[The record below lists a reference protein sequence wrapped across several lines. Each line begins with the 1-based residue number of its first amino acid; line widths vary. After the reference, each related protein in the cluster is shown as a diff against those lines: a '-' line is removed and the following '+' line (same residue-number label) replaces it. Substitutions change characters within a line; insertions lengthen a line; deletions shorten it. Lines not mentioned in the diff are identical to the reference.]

1 MRTYRQLFGV
11 PEFTPL
17 FVSASL
23 LGVGSTVSGIALAS
37 QVFSATHS
45 PLLAALSMFGGS
57 FAQAVGA
64 VALLS
69 AADRLPPRAAETGLA
84 GLAAAGAAVL
94 AFPGLPVPATFA
106 VLFGL
111 GLAGSVGGGV
121 RYGLL
126 AELLPKE
133 AYVLGRSALNMSAG
147 VTQIAGFAVGGVL
160 VAALSPRG
168 ALLVAAALALAAAAV
183 ALGGLSSRPARAAGR
198 PSVRETWRVNRL
210 ILSSAPRRYVYLALW
225 VPNGLIVGCESV
237 LVPYAPR
244 HAGLLLAAAAT
255 GMLAG
260 DVAVG
265 RLVPP
270 RRRPRLATPLLL
282 LLAAPYL
289 LFAVRPGL
297 PLAVAAIMLAS
308 AGYAASLVLMERL
321 VGLTPDDIQGQSLGL
336 HTSGMLTLQGVG
348 AALAGAVA
356 QHTSAATA
364 MAVMAAASVAVSL
377 ALIPGLRA
385 GAPAPAAPGPPAP

>member
-1 MRTYRQLFGV
+1 
-11 PEFTPL
+11 
-17 FVSASL
+17 
-23 LGVGSTVSGIALAS
+23 
-37 QVFSATHS
+37 
-45 PLLAALSMFGGS
+45 MFGGS
-57 FAQAVGA
+57 FAQVIGA

-84 GLAAAGAAVL
+84 ATAAAGAAAL
-94 AFPGLPVPATFA
+94 ALPGLPLPAAFS
-106 VLFGL
+106 VLFAL

-126 AELLPKE
+126 AEILPQE
-133 AYVLGRSALNMSAG
+133 AYVLGRSALNMSNG
-147 VTQIAGFAVGGVL
+147 ITQIAGFAVGGAL

-183 ALGGLSSRPARAAGR
+183 ALGGLSSRPARSAGR

-210 ILSSAPRRYVYLALW
+210 IWSSAPRRYVYLALW

-237 LVPYAPR
+237 FVPYAPG
-244 HAGLLLAAAAT
+244 HAGLLLAVAAF

-260 DVAVG
+260 DVTVG
-265 RLVPP
+265 RIVPP
-270 RRRPRLATPLLL
+270 RWRARIATPLRF

-289 LFAVRPGL
+289 VFAVRPGL
-297 PLAVAAIMLAS
+297 PLALAAVVLAS
-308 AGYAASLVLMERL
+308 VGYAASLVLMERL
-321 VGLTPDDIQGQSLGL
+321 VELTPDDIQGQSLGL

-356 QHTSAATA
+356 QRTSAATA
-364 MAVMAAASVAVSL
+364 MAVMAALSVAVSL
-377 ALIPGLRA
+377 ALVRGLRA
-385 GAPAPAAPGPPAP
+385 PAPVAPVRPAP

>member
-17 FVSASL
+17 LASFSL
-23 LGVGSTVSGIALAS
+23 LATASTVSGIALAS
-37 QVFSATHS
+37 LVFASTHS

-57 FAQAVGA
+57 LAQAVGA

-84 GLAAAGAAVL
+84 VIAGAGAAVL
-94 AFPGLPVPATFA
+94 ALPGLPVPAIFT

-111 GLAGSVGGGV
+111 GLTGSVGGGV

-126 AELLPKE
+126 AEILPE
-133 AYVLGRSALNMSAG
+133 DAYVLGRSALNMSSG
-147 VTQIAGFAVGGVL
+147 ITQIAGFAVGGVL

-168 ALLVAAALALAAAAV
+168 ALLVAAALALTGAAV
-183 ALGGLSSRPARAAGR
+183 ALGGLSSRPARSAGR

-210 ILSSAPRRYVYLALW
+210 IWSSGPRRCVYLALW
-225 VPNGLIVGCESV
+225 LPNGLIVGCEALFVS
-237 LVPYAPR
+237 YAPG
-244 HAGLLLAAAAT
+244 HAGLLLAGAAF
-255 GMLAG
+255 GMLVG

-265 RLVPP
+265 RIVPP
-270 RRRPRLATPLLL
+270 RWRSRLVAPLLF

-289 LFAVRPGL
+289 VFAVRPGL
-297 PLAVAAIMLAS
+297 PLAVSAVVLAS
-308 AGYAASLVLMERL
+308 AGYASNLVLMERL
-321 VGLTPDDIQGQSLGL
+321 LELTPDDIQGQSLGL

-348 AALAGAVA
+348 ATLAGTVA

-364 MAVMAAASVAVSL
+364 LVVMAAASVAVSL
-377 ALIPGLRA
+377 ALVPGLRTP
-385 GAPAPAAPGPPAP
+385 APAPAAPVRTAP